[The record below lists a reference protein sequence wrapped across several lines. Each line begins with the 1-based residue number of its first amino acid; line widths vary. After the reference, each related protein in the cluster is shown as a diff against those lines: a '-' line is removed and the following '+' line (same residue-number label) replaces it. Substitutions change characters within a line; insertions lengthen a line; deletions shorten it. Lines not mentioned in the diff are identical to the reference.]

1 LQNNLRETF
10 VINSIELPESEL
22 VDVVSESD
30 HVLETRTLGGCLRL
44 GLLHRA
50 VTVFVRNS
58 RGEIFLQQRSKSDDW
73 LPGMWTASCTGHV
86 KSGEDP
92 KTAAA
97 RELKEELGITCLPRF
112 MFKFIVPT
120 ITYLDKIER
129 EFDIVYEA
137 VSDEAV
143 RIDTREV
150 EQGMFLAFD
159 KCKEF
164 FKAKREEITL
174 DARLAF
180 EKYLTDKNL

>member
-1 LQNNLRETF
+1 
-10 VINSIELPESEL
+10 
-22 VDVVSESD
+22 
-30 HVLETRTLGGCLRL
+30 
-44 GLLHRA
+44 
-50 VTVFVRNS
+50 
-58 RGEIFLQQRSKSDDW
+58 
-73 LPGMWTASCTGHV
+73 MWTASCTGHV

>member
-1 LQNNLRETF
+1 M
-10 VINSIELPESEL
+10 ELPESEL

-30 HVLETRTLGGCLRL
+30 CVLETRTLGECLRL

-92 KTAAA
+92 SIAAA
-97 RELKEELGITCLPRF
+97 RELNEELGITCSPRF
-112 MFKFIVPT
+112 VLKFIVPS
-120 ITYLDKIER
+120 ITYVYKIEQ
-129 EFDIVYEA
+129 EFNIVFDA

-143 RIDTREV
+143 RIDKNEV
-150 EQGMFLAFD
+150 EQGMFLALD
-159 KCKEF
+159 ECKEF
-164 FKAKREEITL
+164 FKVRRADITL

-180 EKYLTDKNL
+180 EKYLTDKKL